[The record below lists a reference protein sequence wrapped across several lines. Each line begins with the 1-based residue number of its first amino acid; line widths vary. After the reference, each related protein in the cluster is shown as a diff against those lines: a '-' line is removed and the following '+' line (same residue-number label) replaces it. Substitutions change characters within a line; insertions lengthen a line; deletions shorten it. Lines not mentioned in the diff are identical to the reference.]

1 MPFGFSPTASIVI
14 STLIGA
20 SSGRMLAQTLPVSD
34 QTPVALG
41 LLTVAVAFAFAVG
54 VQLTGL
60 KRDIK
65 ELRGDLAHL
74 PCQKNGGKCLSNQ
87 SDV

>member
-1 MPFGFSPTASIVI
+1 MPFGVSPTASIVI

-20 SSGRMLAQTLPVSD
+20 SGGRMLAQTLPVSD

-54 VQLTGL
+54 VQLTGI

-65 ELRGDLAHL
+65 EVRGALRHL
-74 PCQKNGGKCLSNQ
+74 PCQKNGGKCQNESA
-87 SDV
+87 DI